1 MKVPGQTGQTRP
13 NNRPEKKGDKGG
25 SKQGDKKRR
34 SPLGSPLLW
43 VAPIILIALL
53 VWALVSGLGGYHSID
68 TSEGLAILRDQAGTV
83 KSVTVIDGNQRVEL
97 ELTESYTTVPSEP
110 GETGKPVGKKVQ
122 FNYTEAQSVQ
132 VDELVQAPP
141 RRAASTRSSRRR
153 AGGPPCS
160 S

>member
-68 TSEGLAILRDQAGTV
+68 TSEGLAILRTRPG
-83 KSVTVIDGNQRVEL
+83 
-97 ELTESYTTVPSEP
+97 PSSP
-110 GETGKPVGKKVQ
+110 
-122 FNYTEAQSVQ
+122 
-132 VDELVQAPP
+132 
-141 RRAASTRSSRRR
+141 SR
-153 AGGPPCS
+153 
-160 S
+160 